1 MKISIYIKF
10 PLLLYICFLQSAM
23 AQDSWDRDILEKA
36 NTAKNIRYLKENEK
50 EVIFYTN
57 LARADGKS
65 FAESYL
71 ALYLKSNALPPDSFI
86 LSLIEQLDSTRDLP
100 MLYPDNDLR
109 DIASNHAIM
118 SGKLGTQGHQ
128 GFEKRFKQASK
139 TFAAYGENCYYG
151 VDKPLL
157 IVIELL
163 IDKGFENLGHRRN
176 MLDPYFNSVGISI
189 MPHKEFGYNC
199 VMDFGV
205 K

>member
-1 MKISIYIKF
+1 
-10 PLLLYICFLQSAM
+10 M
-23 AQDSWDRDILEKA
+23 AQVSWDPDILEKA
-36 NTAKNIRYLKENEK
+36 NTAKNIRYLKEDEK

-57 LARADGKS
+57 LARADGKR

-109 DIASNHAIM
+109 DIARNHAVT

-151 VDKPLL
+151 VDNPLL

-176 MLDPYFNSVGISI
+176 MLDPYFNSIGISI
-189 MPHKEFGYNC
+189 MPHKEFGHNC

-205 K
+205 R